1 MFAILMMVIFSFN
14 QQIKT
19 SHFAHE
25 YDKRVREFI
34 KQKNSKAP
42 FLVAKPLPDSG
53 VIPSQELNKIGE
65 TPAMTSYY
73 LGRVNGINKDVYL
86 DTKLLKKSEK

>member
-1 MFAILMMVIFSFN
+1 MMGIFSFN

-25 YDKRVREFI
+25 YDKRVREI
-34 KQKNSKAP
+34 RNQKDSKAP

-65 TPAMTSYY
+65 SAAMTSYY

-86 DTKLLKKSEK
+86 DTTSLKKSEK

>member
-1 MFAILMMVIFSFN
+1 MIGFFSFN

-19 SHFAHE
+19 SHFAQE
-25 YDKRVREFI
+25 YDNRVEQII
-34 KQKNSKAP
+34 KQKNSKAQ

-53 VIPSQELNKIGE
+53 VIPSQELNKLGE

-86 DTKLLKKSEK
+86 DTILLKKSEK